1 MVASYLPERTRSKC
15 TGGSTG
21 KGGGSVANIHYSV
34 SGEGRGHAARARV
47 LIDRLRP
54 DHRVVVHCYGD
65 AEAMLAPLYQGT
77 DVSVRSIPGLR
88 FAYDARG
95 RLQAG
100 WSLGKAVP
108 FLWNLEGERRRLAR
122 LLEAEQADLALVD
135 FEPLLPRAA
144 RLAGVP
150 VVAVDHQQFL
160 TACDLSTLPWVL
172 RGGAAVLARFVRAFY
187 DGPVPSVI
195 SSFFF
200 PPLRKGIEDVV
211 QAGVLLR
218 REFEQVTPVAGR
230 HLVAYLR
237 RHPPAEVLS
246 ALLFC
251 GHPVRVY
258 GAAEMGTWANLT
270 FRPLSAD
277 GFAEDLATSIG
288 LVSTAGNQ
296 VIGEALSLRKP
307 VLAYP
312 EPGNIEQRINA
323 HFIQALRVGWT
334 VPVQQLTPE
343 LVAKFVEETPRLAE
357 RIDTRRIDGNAVA
370 LRAIEA
376 QLRGP
381 RRLPDAAP
389 GARGETA
396 MPALPRSGI
405 VLGSGPA

>member
-1 MVASYLPERTRSKC
+1 M
-15 TGGSTG
+15 
-21 KGGGSVANIHYSV
+21 ANIHYSV
-34 SGEGRGHAARARV
+34 SGEGRGHASRARV
-47 LIDRLRP
+47 LIDRLRQE
-54 DHRVVVHCYGD
+54 HRVVVHCYGD
-65 AEAMLAPLYQGT
+65 SEAMLAPLYRGT
-77 DVSVRSIPGLR
+77 DVSVRTIPGLR
-88 FAYDARG
+88 FAYDHRG
-95 RLQAG
+95 RLHPA
-100 WSLGKAVP
+100 WSLGRAIP
-108 FLWNLEGERRRLAR
+108 FLWNLESEKRRLAR
-122 LLEAEQADLALVD
+122 LLEVEQADLALVD

-160 TACDLSTLPWVL
+160 TACDLSTLPLPL

-200 PPLRKGIEDVV
+200 PPLRKGIENVV

-218 REFEQVTPVAGR
+218 REFEEVTPGTGR

-237 RHPPAEVLS
+237 RHPPPEVLS

-258 GAAEMGTWANLT
+258 GAAETGTWANLT
-270 FRPLSAD
+270 FRPVSAD
-277 GFAEDLATSIG
+277 GFAGDLATAIG

-296 VIGEALSLRKP
+296 VVGEALSLRKP

-323 HFIQALRVGWT
+323 YFIQALRVGWA
-334 VPVQQLTPE
+334 VPVRALTAE
-343 LVAKFVEETPRLAE
+343 LVAKFVEEAPRLAE

-376 QLRGP
+376 ELHGH
-381 RRLPDAAP
+381 RRLPDPTSGVRVIA
-389 GARGETA
+389 GMR
-396 MPALPRSGI
+396 ALHRPRI
-405 VLGSGPA
+405 ALRSGPA